1 MGAVAAP
8 LAMQLEARRGR
19 AQLLVLQP
27 LGYTTSPLCP
37 PEAVQLL
44 LQPVVRVRVRVGV
57 RVRLRLRVRVGVR
70 VRVSLPADAAAAPER
85 RAPPPAVGEGW
96 G

>member
-1 MGAVAAP
+1 MGAVAAS

-44 LQPVVRVRVRVGV
+44 LQTLPQPLRDARR
-57 RVRLRLRVRVGVR
+57 RLQ
-70 VRVSLPADAAAAPER
+70 
-85 RAPPPAVGEGW
+85 
-96 G
+96 